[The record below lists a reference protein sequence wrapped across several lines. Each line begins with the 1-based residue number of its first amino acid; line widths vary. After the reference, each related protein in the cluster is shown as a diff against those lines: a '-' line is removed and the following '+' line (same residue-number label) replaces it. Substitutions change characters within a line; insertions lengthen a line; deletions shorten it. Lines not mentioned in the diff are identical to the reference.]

1 MIEVPAYTVI
11 ARNGVAEIR
20 RYEPYV
26 IASVRSTGGELK
38 GGDGFRMLARYIGAF
53 GTPEN
58 EGASGK
64 PESIKMTAPVVTG
77 AEESDSY
84 WMSFIVPKTWSL
96 DTLPRP
102 RDERVV
108 LKDVPERVVASH
120 YFSGNCTDES
130 VSRKEE
136 ALRGALPIASDQ
148 DGARKWVVKEG
159 ARRELAR
166 YNDPFTPWFL
176 RTNEIWLEVEAVDAA
191 S

>member
-1 MIEVPAYTVI
+1 MGVYLGKPVMIEVPSYTVI

-26 IASVRSTGGELK
+26 IASVRSKGGELK

-84 WMSFIVPKTWSL
+84 WCVDRGRAGIRIPRAAHA
-96 DTLPRP
+96 PRP
-102 RDERVV
+102 
-108 LKDVPERVVASH
+108 LTP
-120 YFSGNCTDES
+120 N
-130 VSRKEE
+130 
-136 ALRGALPIASDQ
+136 
-148 DGARKWVVKEG
+148 ARSPTTTTG
-159 ARRELAR
+159 
-166 YNDPFTPWFL
+166 
-176 RTNEIWLEVEAVDAA
+176 
-191 S
+191 

>member
-1 MIEVPAYTVI
+1 
-11 ARNGVAEIR
+11 
-20 RYEPYV
+20 
-26 IASVRSTGGELK
+26 
-38 GGDGFRMLARYIGAF
+38 
-53 GTPEN
+53 
-58 EGASGK
+58 
-64 PESIKMTAPVVTG
+64 
-77 AEESDSY
+77 
-84 WMSFIVPKTWSL
+84 MSFIVPKTWSL

-120 YFSGNCTDES
+120 YFSGNCTDDV